1 MIKYFIVAKVVVGSL
16 LVVLFLALLCV
27 AVYNQLSINLTDIR
41 TTVPMH
47 SSQCTLVLNTLPKQ
61 LKHCP
66 DFNKTIPKPCA
77 KPCSDTN
84 TSTPSSCNFAIHND
98 AELQKLRTEICAYR
112 IAYNRYNEQLNR
124 RERQITNSE
133 NYQTNIVTVI
143 SVIIGL
149 VALALGSGTW
159 IFSSTIANNEIKVK
173 NAQQTLKKAQEKF
186 VSFQKIQQMQ
196 SDCEI
201 ELLKSLRDDG
211 FDDHI
216 VASLMIELRIYL
228 PLLASGD
235 GARVKRAAQAL
246 ASYVTD
252 NNLSAMTEYARHC
265 RSKTPEE
272 LHYLFNF
279 ALPKSEQI

>member
-1 MIKYFIVAKVVVGSL
+1 MIKYFIAAKVVVGSL
-16 LVVLFLALLCV
+16 LVILFLSLLCV
-27 AVYNQLSINLTDIR
+27 ALYNQLSINLADIR
-41 TTVPMH
+41 ATAPMQ
-47 SSQCTLVLNTLPKQ
+47 SS
-61 LKHCP
+61 HCP
-66 DFNKTIPKPCA
+66 DFNKAIS
-77 KPCSDTN
+77 KPCS
-84 TSTPSSCNFAIHND
+84 STGSNSPSSSSDSSNHNE

-265 RSKTPEE
+265 QSKTPEE

-279 ALPKSEQI
+279 ALPENEQI